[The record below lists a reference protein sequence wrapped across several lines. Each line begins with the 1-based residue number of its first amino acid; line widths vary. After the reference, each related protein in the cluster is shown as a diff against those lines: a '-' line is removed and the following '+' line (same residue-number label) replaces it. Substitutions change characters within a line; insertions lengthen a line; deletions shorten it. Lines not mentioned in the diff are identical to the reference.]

1 VIIGQT
7 QFSIQ
12 KLLRALTP
20 GSPAGEVPYQDVTE
34 GIAQEELKGLSYMFW
49 GRLVAL
55 ALLAVWALTLP
66 FERSAGIFR
75 PSQPSRSSAHHRTC
89 SGAKATDARP
99 FLPRS

>member
-1 VIIGQT
+1 
-7 QFSIQ
+7 
-12 KLLRALTP
+12 L
-20 GSPAGEVPYQDVTE
+20 TE
-34 GIAQEELKGLSYMFW
+34 GIRQEELKGLSYMFW